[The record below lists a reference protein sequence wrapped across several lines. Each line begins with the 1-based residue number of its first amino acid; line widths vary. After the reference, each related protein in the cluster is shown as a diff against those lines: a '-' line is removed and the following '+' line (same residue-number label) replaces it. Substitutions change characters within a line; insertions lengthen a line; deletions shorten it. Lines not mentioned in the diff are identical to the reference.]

1 MNQFPNIDEKKL
13 ILAAVIL
20 AVFGIFILSLQL
32 VIPILGVLIA
42 IGVLIAAIYGIW
54 KFLTGK

>member
-13 ILAAVIL
+13 VLAAVIL
-20 AVFGIFILSLQL
+20 ALFGIFILSLQL

-54 KFLTGK
+54 KFLTNQ

>member
-54 KFLTGK
+54 KFLTNQ